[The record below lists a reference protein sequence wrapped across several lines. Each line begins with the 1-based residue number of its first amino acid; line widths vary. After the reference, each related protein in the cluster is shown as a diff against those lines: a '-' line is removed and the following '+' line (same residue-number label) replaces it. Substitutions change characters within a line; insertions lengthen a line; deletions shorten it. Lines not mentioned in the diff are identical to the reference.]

1 MPMQVFRAKK
11 YFIFAGRK
19 IGHGGGA
26 SYFFMVI
33 NQRLLF
39 VLSCTET

>member
-26 SYFFMVI
+26 SCFFYGY
-33 NQRLLF
+33 
-39 VLSCTET
+39 